1 MRDGDGFV
9 VNGQKIWTGYAD
21 LADYCFLLCR
31 TDPTSRRKDGL
42 SVLMV
47 DLSSPGIEVR
57 PISTTLG
64 YHRINEVFFD
74 DVFVPSSAMLG
85 PENDGWRVAMTALA
99 FERSGSARYARAARV
114 IGLVEHNHGSEWD
127 DTRWEQFASL
137 LAFGRATELVNYAV
151 ISKKESGEVPRV
163 EASAARIHNSLLEQA
178 LSDFAEEVS
187 GLDFVVY
194 GGDEHAIDNGELESM
209 WRNAFAATV
218 TAGSYEIQNG
228 VIAGALGMSR

>member
-1 MRDGDGFV
+1 MVSSSTGH
-9 VNGQKIWTGYAD
+9 KIWTGYAD

-57 PISTTLG
+57 PIATTLG

-74 DVFVPSSAMLG
+74 DVFVPTSALLG
-85 PENDGWRVAMTALA
+85 PENDGWRVATTALA
-99 FERSGSARYARAARV
+99 FERSGSARYAACCPRGRVGRTQSRQRVGRHPLGAVCVAARLRPRNRA
-114 IGLVEHNHGSEWD
+114 GELRGDLEEG
-127 DTRWEQFASL
+127 
-137 LAFGRATELVNYAV
+137 GRRGAPYRGVGGA
-151 ISKKESGEVPRV
+151 
-163 EASAARIHNSLLEQA
+163 IHNSLFEQA

-218 TAGSYEIQNG
+218 TAGSYEIQSG